1 MKATKNVV
9 CVLVASAWL
18 AFGGFGFHV
27 VQGADAQTEK
37 TSSPASSLEQLE
49 TYFQKAKEAIGNQ
62 AYDEAASEVQKGSD
76 FLNTEAG
83 QATGQVRESLL
94 QAAKGLDRLASGLEQ
109 GRVKSM
115 DEMKG
120 PLSQADNALAE
131 YFNAKASESW
141 DKKAMLEGG
150 AYLSA
155 AAAALEKAWLWSGR
169 EIESGADAAIR
180 YAREV
185 GDRLEKEEDQVSAEV
200 VEAVD
205 KLGKEIHGFEHK
217 NLKQS
222 KSNLK
227 IVSLRPWDAAGPPG
241 ELLTAISRVAE
252 EVIPSV
258 VQILI
263 EGGMEV
269 PNPFL
274 PFERSPFFRQ
284 YFGLPKKMPKKF
296 KEEFVGLGTG
306 IIVDSK
312 GYILTNDHVVSEA
325 KKIKVLLSGGD
336 EYPAKVVGVDPKT
349 DLAIIKISTG
359 KPLPEVTFGNSDQ
372 VKVGQ
377 WVVAIGQPRGL
388 DKTVTQGIISAKH
401 RTGISNPSGYQD
413 FLQTDA
419 PINPGNSG
427 GPLLTLQGEVIGINS
442 AIVTQS
448 GGFEGIGFAIPSN
461 MAVPVANALISHGK
475 VERGWLGIS
484 IQEVTPDLAKSFGLA
499 KPVGALIADV
509 MKDGPGEKADL
520 KRGDVVLKYNGHKV
534 PDASRFRNWVSETAI
549 GSEASLVVW
558 RNDKKLELS
567 ARIGSV
573 EQFKKMLTPLVKER
587 LGVVVGAVTAEQAA
601 AYGLPAPMGVTI
613 QWLDPKGPLGK
624 AGFEKG
630 DLILA
635 IDRRPIDGVDAF
647 LSIASRLSRNQK
659 VILLALDHQSGQT
672 SYVQVTAS

>member
-27 VQGADAQTEK
+27 IQGADAQTEK

-62 AYDEAASEVQKGSD
+62 AYDEAASEVQKGAD

-94 QAAKGLDRLASGLEQ
+94 QAAKGLDRLASGLEKGQ
-109 GRVKSM
+109 VKSVN
-115 DEMKG
+115 EAEE
-120 PLSQADNALAE
+120 PLSHADNALAE
-131 YFNAKASESW
+131 YYSARASESW
-141 DKKAMLEGG
+141 KKKAISETGT
-150 AYLSA
+150 YLNA
-155 AAAALEKAWLWSGR
+155 AALALEKAWAWSGR
-169 EIESGADAAIR
+169 AIESGADAAIR

-227 IVSLRPWDAAGPPG
+227 IVSLRPWDAVGPPG

-252 EVIPSV
+252 EIIPSV

-274 PFERSPFFRQ
+274 PFERSPFFRK

-306 IIVDSK
+306 IIIDSK

-336 EYPAKVVGVDPKT
+336 EYPAEVVGVDPKT

-484 IQEVTPDLAKSFGLA
+484 IQEVTADLAKSFGLSR
-499 KPVGALIADV
+499 PMGALIADV
-509 MKDGPGEKADL
+509 MKGGPGEKADL
-520 KRGDVVLKYNGHKV
+520 KRGDVVLEYNGHKV

-567 ARIGSV
+567 ARIESI
-573 EQFKKMLTPLVKER
+573 EQFKKMLTPLAKER
-587 LGVVVGAVTAEQAA
+587 LGVVVGPVTAEQAA